1 MSNQNVQYN
10 LKNLPTFA
18 SFYQN
23 TKTSFS
29 MQSLGLGFEFHWF
42 GHWMNILKVAHSVP
56 ILHSSVAHYS
66 DFGAQCIVTKLLM
79 LIFCIY
85 HLPYWTKSFIIIE
98 QEHHSAKWWQRAQW
112 TTVAAFWTRQCKSAG
127 VSLILSCSMYE

>member
-42 GHWMNILKVAHSVP
+42 GHWMNLLKVAHSVP

-66 DFGAQCIVTKLLM
+66 DFGAQCIVYPQPDAYLD
-79 LIFCIY
+79 
-85 HLPYWTKSFIIIE
+85 
-98 QEHHSAKWWQRAQW
+98 AQ
-112 TTVAAFWTRQCKSAG
+112 
-127 VSLILSCSMYE
+127 